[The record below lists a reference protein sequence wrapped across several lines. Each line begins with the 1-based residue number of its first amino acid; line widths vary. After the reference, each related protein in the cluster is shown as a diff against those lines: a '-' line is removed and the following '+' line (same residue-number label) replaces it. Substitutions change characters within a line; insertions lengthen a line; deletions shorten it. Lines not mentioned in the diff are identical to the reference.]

1 MARRRK
7 PWPILLALVVAA
19 CVAAIVFSSITLR
32 TDVADFLPEGRTPAA
47 RFMLGELRQ
56 GEATRLI
63 LIGIEG
69 APPQDLA
76 RISRD
81 MRAALDKGGQFAL
94 VNNGQGLTDEAAEP
108 PLFAERYLLSP
119 AATEAAF
126 EVPAL
131 RRDLGKLLEGLRSSA
146 SPLIAR
152 LGAADPIGAYL
163 ALARAWL
170 SGSTVRTQEGVWF
183 AADRDR
189 ALIAAET
196 RVGGMDIAGQ
206 DRVAGAIAAAFAGAR
221 PGAARLLVAGPAV
234 FARDAARA
242 IRHDVDLISVLSVAL
257 VTALLLWR
265 FRSPLVIAAI
275 AIPVVLGVSAGALVV
290 QAVFGFVHGI
300 AFGFGMTMLGVTLDY
315 PVLLMGHRK
324 AGERAGGTI
333 RRIGRTFALAVA
345 TATLGLTGI
354 AFSGFP
360 GLAQLG
366 VFSLAG
372 LLVAAAATRWLLPP
386 LIVAADLAPVS
397 AGDPA
402 RLLRIERLR
411 AGRGWAILAVCG
423 AGAFL
428 AVVGG
433 PRWEGDLAALS
444 PVPARARALDAALRT
459 ELGVP
464 DVGQV
469 AVVRGASAQEVLRR
483 EEKLLPL
490 FDRLQANRVIG
501 DAELAARLLP
511 SVATQEARRMALPAA
526 DVLTARL
533 AEAERGLGFRPG
545 AFAPFVAGVEA
556 TRSIRPVTPEAI
568 GPVLAARLRPLLL
581 RRGGAWLGLIAF
593 RDVRDPAALAT
604 AFADGEA
611 MYVDTRAEANAVVTG
626 YTDRAW
632 RWLAGGAGAAVAA
645 MLLVLRDP
653 WRVARVVG
661 AVAAALLV
669 AVALLTGA
677 GARLSLIHVVALQ
690 FVAGI
695 GLDYA
700 LFFARTQIDEE
711 ERARTLR
718 TLVTCNAM
726 TMLTF
731 GLLASCQTPLL
742 RDLGATVATGA
753 LAAMIFAFLFA
764 GPMPRRSA

>member
-7 PWPILLALVVAA
+7 SWPILLALAVAA
-19 CVAAIVFSSITLR
+19 GVAAIVFSRITLR
-32 TDVADFLPEGRTPAA
+32 TDMADFLPDGRTPAA
-47 RFMLGELRQ
+47 RFMLGELRA

-69 APPQDLA
+69 AAPDELA

-81 MRAALDKGGQFAL
+81 VRAALDKSGQFAL
-94 VNNGQGLTDEAAEP
+94 VNNGEGLTDGATEP
-108 PLFAERYLLSP
+108 PLFAQRYLLSP
-119 AATEAAF
+119 ATTAAAF

-146 SPLIAR
+146 SPLVAR

-163 ALARAWL
+163 ALARTWL
-170 SGSTVRTQEGVWF
+170 SGSTVRTKDGVWF
-183 AADRDR
+183 AADHDR
-189 ALIAAET
+189 ALIVAET
-196 RVGGMDIAGQ
+196 RAGGMDIAGQ

-221 PGAARLLVAGPAV
+221 PGAGRLLVAGPAV

-242 IRHDVDLISVLSVAL
+242 IRHDVDRISVLSVVL
-257 VTALLLWR
+257 VAALLLWR

-324 AGERAGGTI
+324 AGERASGTI

-366 VFSLAG
+366 VFSLVG
-372 LLVAAAATRWLLPP
+372 LLVAASATRWLLPS

-402 RLLRIERLR
+402 RVLRIERLR
-411 AGRGWAILAVCG
+411 AGRGWGVLAVCA
-423 AGAFL
+423 AGVFL

-444 PVPARARALDAALRT
+444 PVPARARALDAVLRA

-469 AVVRGASAQEVLRR
+469 AVVRGASTQEVLGR

-490 FDRLQANRVIG
+490 LDRLQAEKVIG
-501 DAELAARLLP
+501 GAELAARLLP
-511 SVATQEARRMALPAA
+511 SVATQEARRAVLPAG
-526 DVLTARL
+526 DVLAARL
-533 AEAERGLGFRPG
+533 AEAAGGLGFRPG
-545 AFAPFVAGVEA
+545 AFARFLADVDA
-556 TRSIRPVTPEAI
+556 TRAMPPVAPDAL
-568 GPVLAARLRPLLL
+568 GPALAARLRPLLL
-581 RRGGAWLGLIAF
+581 RRDGAWLGLIAF
-593 RDVRDPAALAT
+593 RDVRDAAALGA
-604 AFADGEA
+604 AFAHGEA
-611 MYVDTRAEANAVVTG
+611 TYVDMRAEANAIVTD

-653 WRVARVVG
+653 WRIARVVG
-661 AVAAALLV
+661 AVAAALVV
-669 AVALLTGA
+669 AVALLTAA

-700 LFFARTQIDEE
+700 LFFARTQIDAE

-753 LAAMIFAFLFA
+753 LAAMISAFLFA
-764 GPMPRRSA
+764 GPLPRRAA